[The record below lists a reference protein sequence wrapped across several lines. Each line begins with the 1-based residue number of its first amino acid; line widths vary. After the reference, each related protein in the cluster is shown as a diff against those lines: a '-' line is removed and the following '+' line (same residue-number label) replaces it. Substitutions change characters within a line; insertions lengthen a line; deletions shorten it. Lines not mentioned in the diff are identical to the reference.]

1 MYDQLMVVGGL
12 FWSLTYFLII
22 RRGFKDKTFGM
33 PLVALSANIS
43 WEAIFSLIYPPLPPQ
58 LYINYAWF
66 ALDIVIVFQF
76 LRFGKSE
83 FLKFSTK
90 KFYSVFLSMSLIA
103 FGLILTITYELHD
116 FLGVYTAFGQNLVM
130 SVLFITMLLSRN
142 GIRGQSVYIA
152 LFKMLG
158 TGVISLA
165 FYLYQS
171 ISQES
176 ILLPTLYVSIFV
188 VDMIY
193 LILIYQKSKENKIS
207 PWLRP

>member
-1 MYDQLMVVGGL
+1 MVVGGL

-90 KFYSVFLSMSLIA
+90 KFYSMFSLTSLVA
-103 FGLILTITYELHD
+103 FGLIFSITYELRD

-130 SVLFITMLLSRN
+130 SILFIFMLFGRN
-142 GIRGQSVYIA
+142 GIRGQSTYIA
-152 LFKMLG
+152 FFKMLG

-165 FYLYQS
+165 FYLYQP

-188 VDMIY
+188 IDVIY
-193 LILIYQKSKENKIS
+193 LVLLYRKIRENKIS
-207 PWLRP
+207 PWLRS

>member
-1 MYDQLMVVGGL
+1 MYDELMVVGGL

-43 WEAIFSLIYPPLPPQ
+43 WESIFSLIYPPLPPQ

-130 SVLFITMLLSRN
+130 SVLFIAMLLSRN
-142 GIRGQSVYIA
+142 GIRGQSAYIA

-165 FYLYQS
+165 FYLYQP
-171 ISQES
+171 ISQKS
-176 ILLPTLYVSIFV
+176 TLLPILYVSIFV

-193 LILIYQKSKENKIS
+193 LILIHQKSKENKK
-207 PWLRP
+207 LEKGVL